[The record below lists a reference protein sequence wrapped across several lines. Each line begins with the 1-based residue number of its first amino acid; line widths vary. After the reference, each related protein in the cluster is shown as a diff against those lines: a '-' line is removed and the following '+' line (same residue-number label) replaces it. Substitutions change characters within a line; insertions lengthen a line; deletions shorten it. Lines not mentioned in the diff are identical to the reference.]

1 MKAIAD
7 KCHLLLST
15 KEKLTAN
22 VSDFKIASSNKEK
35 LLGVTID
42 NHLQFESHI
51 ESFCS
56 KASQKLYELSRISS
70 YMSLD
75 QHKLILKFSLTLSL
89 VMSIN
94 MDNRNRELNNKI
106 NRIHEQALRI
116 VYRDKKSTFNEN
128 LEKDNSV
135 KIHIKNIHVLVTEM
149 FEVQKETS
157 PAIMSKVFPI
167 TEQNYILRNNSNFV
181 SHRANTIYYGSESL
195 SHLGPKL
202 WRILRDGYKKLS
214 SLNEFKSKIKT

>member
-1 MKAIAD
+1 
-7 KCHLLLST
+7 
-15 KEKLTAN
+15 
-22 VSDFKIASSNKEK
+22 
-35 LLGVTID
+35 
-42 NHLQFESHI
+42 
-51 ESFCS
+51 
-56 KASQKLYELSRISS
+56 
-70 YMSLD
+70 
-75 QHKLILKFSLTLSL
+75 
-89 VMSIN
+89 

-167 TEQNYILRNNSNFV
+167 AEQNYILRNNSNFV

>member
-1 MKAIAD
+1 
-7 KCHLLLST
+7 
-15 KEKLTAN
+15 
-22 VSDFKIASSNKEK
+22 
-35 LLGVTID
+35 
-42 NHLQFESHI
+42 
-51 ESFCS
+51 
-56 KASQKLYELSRISS
+56 
-70 YMSLD
+70 
-75 QHKLILKFSLTLSL
+75 
-89 VMSIN
+89 